1 MGPPEKK
8 WGKRDSSVECS
19 LGLRQAFMQPGHD
32 TQGPSAAPNEKARV
46 GLATGRWRASH
57 FAAGP
62 WGVFAMIEC
71 RKPLLSTVC
80 VLLTSQWVL
89 AGEPEVHW
97 PSGWQ
102 IEELAPEGD
111 ASVSAQAVSRQRAI
125 KNDENGQTLMVME
138 LTATPIEAG
147 HKVNLQGVLLEMR
160 KSIQKDFAQ
169 GGYQSVCTK
178 MHPSTLSRLDA
189 LETTCVITEN
199 GRHVLSQTLVGAV
212 DTDKA
217 YVFSYAGQAQAY
229 DASKNEV
236 SSVRDSLKL

>member
-1 MGPPEKK
+1 
-8 WGKRDSSVECS
+8 
-19 LGLRQAFMQPGHD
+19 
-32 TQGPSAAPNEKARV
+32 
-46 GLATGRWRASH
+46 
-57 FAAGP
+57 
-62 WGVFAMIEC
+62 MIEF
-71 RKPLLSTVC
+71 RKPLLSAVC
-80 VLLTSQWVL
+80 VLLASPVVM
-89 AGEPEVHW
+89 AADPEIHW

-102 IEELAPEGD
+102 VEEVVPDDQAP
-111 ASVSAQAVSRQRAI
+111 AAPATVSRQRAI
-125 KNDENGQTLMVME
+125 KNDENGTTLMVME
-138 LTATPIEAG
+138 LTGTPIEAG

-178 MHPSTLSRLDA
+178 MHPTTLSRLDA

-217 YVFSYAGQAQAY
+217 YVFSYAGQAQTY
-229 DASKNEV
+229 EASEDEV